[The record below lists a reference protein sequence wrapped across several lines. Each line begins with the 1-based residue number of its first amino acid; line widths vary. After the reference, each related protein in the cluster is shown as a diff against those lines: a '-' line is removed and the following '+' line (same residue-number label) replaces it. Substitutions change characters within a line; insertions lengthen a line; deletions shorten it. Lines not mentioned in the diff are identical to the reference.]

1 MNREGGKLD
10 EAAHSH
16 ITTIARIG
24 RLARPLLTRSIV
36 ADVKFPILKPR
47 SLFRRETVK
56 DDAVAGLVLGVE
68 SIPDGLASGLLAGVN
83 PVAGLYG
90 YLYGMIGGALFT
102 STAFMTIQAT
112 GAMSII
118 VADVDLGSRED
129 PARSLF
135 TLSMLTGIVMIVAG
149 LLRLGS
155 FLRFVSNSVMTGF
168 VTAVGINIVLGQ
180 LNDFSGYQASGAN
193 RVLRAI
199 DLLVHLNRADP
210 ATVVVGTIT
219 IVLIVVLGRTRLGA
233 LGMVVAVFAG
243 SAAAAVFR
251 AFDRE
256 IVLVRDIADVPRSLP
271 FIQLPIISE
280 VPFLLVPAVSLAF
293 VGLVQ
298 GAAVSAGFP
307 NDDGSLPSNSQDFVG
322 QGAGNIMAGL
332 FQGTPVGG
340 SMSASAIVTDAG
352 AKSRT
357 ALFIA
362 GLVMAVVII
371 GFGWLVELIAIPA
384 VAGLLIVVGVGTVKP
399 AKVLT
404 VARTGKVPLTVM
416 SITLV
421 LTMIIPLQFAVLV
434 GVGLSVLLFVI
445 SQSSRLVTFRLEMR
459 EDGRTREVEPPAEL
473 PPGEVV
479 VLQPYGAIFFATA
492 SVLLEQ
498 MPTVVPTSR
507 HSVVILRIRGS
518 DDAGATFLDILGQYA
533 KSLRNSDCKLMLV
546 TNNQH
551 VIDQIH
557 KTTAIEAIGIENTYH
572 GTEYVGETVRR
583 AYVDALAWVA
593 DRTAEVSKVAPT
605 APAAPASRRDDLPSD
620 QLGL

>member
-1 MNREGGKLD
+1 M
-10 EAAHSH
+10 
-16 ITTIARIG
+16 
-24 RLARPLLTRSIV
+24 
-36 ADVKFPILKPR
+36 KFPILKPR
-47 SLFRRETVK
+47 SLLSRKSVK

-102 STAFMTIQAT
+102 STAFMTVQST

-118 VADVDLGSRED
+118 VADVDLVSRDD

-135 TLSMLTGIVMIVAG
+135 TLTILTGVVMIVAG

-180 LNDFSGYQASGAN
+180 LNDFTGYDAEGSN
-193 RVLRAI
+193 RVLRAF
-199 DLLVHLNRADP
+199 DLLFNLNEAKFAP
-210 ATVVVGTIT
+210 VVVGTIT
-219 IVLIVVLGRTRLGA
+219 IVLIVSLGRTRLGA
-233 LGMVVAVFAG
+233 LGMVVAVAIG
-243 SAAAAVFR
+243 SAVAALFNR
-251 AFDRE
+251 D
-256 IVLVRDIADVPRSLP
+256 IVLVRDIADVPSSLP

-280 VPFLLVPAVSLAF
+280 IPYLLIPALSLAF

-298 GAAVSAGFP
+298 GAGVSAGFP

-322 QGAGNIMAGL
+322 QGAGNVLAGL

-352 AKSRT
+352 ARSRT
-357 ALFIA
+357 ALFFA
-362 GLVMAVVII
+362 GLVMAVVLLL
-371 GFGWLVELIAIPA
+371 FGSIVELIAIPS
-384 VAGLLIVVGVGTVKP
+384 VAGLLIVVGVGTIKP
-399 AKVLT
+399 AKVRT

-445 SQSSRLVTFRLEMR
+445 RQSSRLVTFRLEMR
-459 EDGRTREVEPPAEL
+459 DDGRVREVEPPTEL
-473 PPGEVV
+473 SSGEVV

-498 MPTVVPTSR
+498 MPAVTPTSR

-533 KSLRNSDCKLMLV
+533 RALLAADSKLMIV

-551 VIDQIH
+551 VIDQIDERMM
-557 KTTAIEAIGIENTYH
+557 TEAIDINNVYR
-572 GTEYVGETVRR
+572 GTEFVGETVRE
-583 AYVDALAWVA
+583 AYADALEWVA
-593 DRTAEVSKVAPT
+593 QQTAET
-605 APAAPASRRDDLPSD
+605 AETVPPSRRARPEDLPSD